1 MSNKKI
7 SMNVVEM
14 YSSDDSDSET
24 IVSIESNGNHIET
37 SENVVQIN
45 PEITEEGQSIMAA
58 QENIKLNEIFDFDD
72 CPICFEDFDEK
83 KHKKVTCGCTYSI
96 CISCAKECMV
106 QIEKDPHCIH
116 CKRGWNR
123 DFLYAN
129 IGKKFINKD
138 FKDIRKK
145 LLFEQEKNHM
155 PATMLKVVEYKN
167 MNKYKK
173 EKQVIDIEIGELRN
187 KLYILKAR
195 KRVLQG
201 KIWRINRGTYTN
213 EGDDKNEPNERKRF
227 IKPCPAEKCRG
238 FLSTGYKCELCN
250 IKVCSKCLEIKVKD
264 EEHTCKEEN
273 IKNAELIRKETKPC
287 PKCGVPIFKISGCD
301 QMWCTQCNIAF
312 SWNKGTVVTGV
323 IHNPH
328 YYEYMKNNNIQNPGV
343 QLCGGNLTYR
353 QVIQISNNI
362 KNSKINI
369 NTIQEINKIY
379 YSEANFSD
387 YSTSSSLQLRNMR
400 NDYQLFEHYHRV
412 YNHILGTV
420 IDPLRIVLRMN
431 NDNEKLR
438 LRYITNEIS
447 EKEFITQIAKKENI
461 REKKRA
467 MLQVLEL
474 LLNVLLDNII
484 IFGNKYSDKKFNIK
498 DKKKDSIEF
507 LNDLVVMMRNIYT
520 VRIYCNEQLERIA
533 FDYNMKVHYIPD
545 NLNIAYKLKDKQ
557 EMKELNVSDKERSL
571 VIICKDE
578 STIVVYDPNN
588 KS

>member
-1 MSNKKI
+1 
-7 SMNVVEM
+7 MNVVEM
-14 YSSDDSDSET
+14 HSSDDSDT
-24 IVSIESNGNHIET
+24 
-37 SENVVQIN
+37 ENVVQSK

-58 QENIKLNEIFDFDD
+58 QENIKLNETFDFDE
-72 CPICFEDFDEK
+72 CPICFEDFDKK

-129 IGKKFINKD
+129 IGKTFINKD

-167 MNKYKK
+167 MNKYKT
-173 EKQVIDIEIGELRN
+173 EKQTIDKEINELRY
-187 KLYILKAR
+187 KLGVLKAR
-195 KRVLQG
+195 KRELQG
-201 KIWRINRGTYTN
+201 KIWNINRGAYINGTN
-213 EGDDKNEPNERKRF
+213 ENEKKERKRF
-227 IKPCPAEKCRG
+227 IKPCPAENCRG

-250 IKVCSKCLEIKVKD
+250 TKVCPKCLEIKVKD

-273 IKNAELIRKETKPC
+273 IKNAELIKKETKPC

-312 SWNKGTVVTGV
+312 SWNKGTVETGI

-328 YYEYMKNNNIQNPGV
+328 YYQYMKSNSIQNPGV

-353 QVIQISNNI
+353 QLIQIKNNI
-362 KNSKINI
+362 IRSNI
-369 NTIQEINKIY
+369 DTHMIQEINKTY
-379 YSEANFSD
+379 YSDGNFSD
-387 YSTSSSLQLRNMR
+387 STNSSFQLRYMSDDFR
-400 NDYQLFEHYHRV
+400 LFEHYHRV

-420 IDPLRIVLRMN
+420 IDPLRNALLAN
-431 NDNEKLR
+431 QDNEKLR

-484 IFGNKYSDKKFNIK
+484 IFGNKYSDKKFN
-498 DKKKDSIEF
+498 KKDIKKDRNEY
-507 LNDLVVMMRNIYT
+507 LNDLVVMMRNTYT

-545 NLNIAYKLKDKQ
+545 NLDISYKLKDKQ
-557 EMKELNVSDKERSL
+557 EMKELNLLDRERSL

-578 STIVVYDPNN
+578 SNIVVYDPNN
-588 KS
+588 KPE